1 MAQNYSEG
9 NAARVSNPTGCRKFA
24 KLAASSA
31 LALSLFAPGVALA
44 QEAQE
49 EETDDTIVVVGNLNA
64 LPVDDVGSVFGF
76 DRNLVETPRSASTVS
91 SEQLD
96 RFGITDIYGLVAQA
110 PGTFTNSFFGV
121 GGALDIRGTPGE
133 TYFRGVRRLDNAGNY
148 PTPIAA
154 ADRIDIVR
162 GPASPISGP
171 SKTGGYVNFVP
182 KTARVGSGF
191 RRDISGDVRITA
203 GSWDKGVISAS
214 LIGPIDLGD
223 TKAGFAIYA
232 EIEDSGSY
240 YRNIHTDQK
249 ILQGSFDFDVGT
261 NARVEFG
268 GMYHQFDGV
277 QNGGWNRLTQ
287 DLIDN
292 GTYITGQAQVL
303 DQDGDGQLSRPE
315 FRSAGT
321 FNPFGTFGCP
331 AGSTPA
337 TSDGGFGSVFAADFT
352 DACLAEAFPQLAL
365 ENTGTTTLSRRNSLA
380 GPDDLLENEAILL
393 YADFIWESDA
403 GFEIKNQ
410 LFYDATDNLNE
421 NDYGFSQF
429 VDSWVVENKLIF
441 SNSYTTEYGKF
452 SFQLSPSIRHTD
464 FQQGDDFDLEFFHR
478 VDLVQDYDA
487 RSNRLL
493 STESGGDF
501 DNFNVGEYTNYAM
514 AGLVD
519 LDFDF
524 GLSVI
529 LGGRY
534 DWIDVESTNLGEF
547 TEDGVTSTA
556 SGSDGAFSYSGSIAY
571 ELPFGFIPY
580 VTYAEQ
586 STLIAGQGAEV
597 GVDQIEGGTF
607 LSASQ
612 LFEYGIKGSFFD
624 DRLYAALSIYEQ
636 ERVDFNAQSIVTNQ
650 AVRTEGL
657 EAEIRWAVTD
667 DLLITGAYT
676 NTKVVNLTA
685 LENGTLFSFF
695 GIEDLVNVT
704 DPTLHLGGQPI
715 GLVPIPDE
723 DAARRAGIPE
733 NLFSAT
739 ATYEFPFG
747 LALSGSLVVV
757 EEVFSGQSQAVRL
770 PGYELVDLSAS
781 YQAGP
786 WLFRG
791 VLKNATDAR
800 YFRANF
806 TELFGSTIVLP
817 ELPRSFQASVI
828 YSF

>member
-1 MAQNYSEG
+1 MAQIFNQG
-9 NAARVSNPTGCRKFA
+9 NTARTNGLTGRRKFA

-31 LALSLFAPGVALA
+31 LALSLVAPGAALA
-44 QEAQE
+44 QEAE
-49 EETDDTIVVVGNLNA
+49 EAEDDTIVVVGNLNA

-91 SEQLD
+91 SEQLE

-171 SKTGGYVNFVP
+171 SKTGGYINFVP

-191 RRDISGDVRITA
+191 RRDITGDVRITA
-203 GSWDKGVISAS
+203 GSFDKGVISAS
-214 LIGPIDLGD
+214 LIGPIDIGD

-232 EIEDSGSY
+232 EIEDSGSF

-277 QNGGWNRLTQ
+277 QNGGFNRLTQ

-292 GTYITGQAQVL
+292 GTYITGQAQIV
-303 DQDGDGQLSRPE
+303 DQDGDGQLSRDE
-315 FRSAGT
+315 FRNIGN
-321 FNPFGTFGCP
+321 FNPFGTFGCA

-337 TSDGGFGSVFAADFT
+337 TSDGGFGSPFAADFT
-352 DACLAEAFPQLAL
+352 DECFQQSFPQLAL
-365 ENTGTTTLSRRNSLA
+365 ENTGTTTLDRRNVLA
-380 GPDDLLENEAILL
+380 GPDDFLENESILL
-393 YADFIWESDA
+393 YADFIWESDS

-421 NDYGFSQF
+421 NSYGFSQL
-429 VDSWVVENKLIF
+429 VDSWVIENKLIF

-452 SFQLSPSIRHTD
+452 SFQLSPSVRHTD
-464 FQQGDDFDLEFFHR
+464 FTQADDFDFEFFHR
-478 VDLVQDYDA
+478 VDLTQDYDA

-493 STESGGDF
+493 STEGANDF
-501 DNFNVGEYTNYAM
+501 SSFNVGEYTNYAF

-534 DWIDVESTNLGEF
+534 DQIDVETSVLGEF
-547 TEDGVTSTA
+547 TDDGVSSTA
-556 SGSDGAFSYSGSIAY
+556 SGSDGAFSYSGSVSY

-597 GVDQIEGGTF
+597 TVDSVIGGTF
-607 LSASQ
+607 LSASE

-636 ERVDFNAQSIVTNQ
+636 ERVDFNAQAIVTNQ
-650 AVRTEGL
+650 AVRTKGL
-657 EAEIRWAVTD
+657 EAEVRWAVTD
-667 DLLITGAYT
+667 AFLLTGAYT
-676 NTKVVNLTA
+676 NTEVVNLTA

-695 GIEDLVNVT
+695 GIEDLTGVS
-704 DPTLHLGGQPI
+704 DPTLVLGGQPI

-733 NLFSAT
+733 HLFSAT

-757 EEVFSGQSQAVRL
+757 DEVFSGQSQAVTL

-781 YQAGP
+781 YETGP

-791 VLKNATDAR
+791 VVKNATNAT

-817 ELPRSFQASVI
+817 ELPRSFQATVI